1 MKNQSRR
8 IINQVLF
15 VWAITIIGI
24 SIISCT
30 DERKI
35 NGWGLDDPYNKHY
48 DIKSL
53 EDFRGRVVRI
63 KEVTPMLEMSPGVA
77 LDIQENGDIIEV
89 QICPTW
95 FARPNEIG
103 VKSGDRI
110 KIKGVR
116 AQINSHNVILASKI
130 KKGEYFEFKVRLTKT
145 GKPFWTMTP
154 EELAKERR
162 VLKE

>member
-1 MKNQSRR
+1 MENRLR
-8 IINQVLF
+8 YIIKPVMF
-15 VWAITIIGI
+15 VWVITLVVI

-30 DERKI
+30 DDHKM
-35 NGWGLDDPYNKHY
+35 NGWDIDDPYHKHY
-48 DIKSL
+48 DVKKL
-53 EDFRGRVVRI
+53 EKFKGRVVRV
-63 KEVTPMLEMSPGVA
+63 KEVTPMQKMSPGVA
-77 LDIQENGDIIEV
+77 IDIQVNGDIIEV

-103 VKSGDRI
+103 VKKGDRVQI
-110 KIKGVR
+110 RGVR
-116 AQINSHNVILASKI
+116 VQINGKDVILASKI
-130 KKGEYFEFKVRLTKT
+130 KKGDHFEFKVRLTKN

>member
-30 DERKI
+30 DEPKM

-48 DIKSL
+48 DIKRL

>member
-130 KKGEYFEFKVRLTKT
+130 KKGEYFEFKVRLTKN

-162 VLKE
+162 VMKE

>member
-8 IINQVLF
+8 IINQVMF

-30 DERKI
+30 DERKV

-48 DIKSL
+48 DIKKL

-63 KEVTPMLEMSPGVA
+63 KEVTPMLEMSTGVA

-103 VKSGDRI
+103 VKSGDRV
-110 KIKGVR
+110 KIRGVR
-116 AQINSHNVILASKI
+116 AQINSNNVILASKI
-130 KKGEYFEFKVRLTKT
+130 KKGEYFEFKVRLTKN

>member
-130 KKGEYFEFKVRLTKT
+130 KKGEYFEFKVRLTKN

>member
-1 MKNQSRR
+1 MKNQLRH
-8 IINQVLF
+8 IINPVLF
-15 VWAITIIGI
+15 FWAITIIGI
-24 SIISCT
+24 SIISCA
-30 DERKI
+30 DEPKM

-48 DIKSL
+48 DIKRL
-53 EDFRGRVVRI
+53 EDFKGRVVKI

-77 LDIQENGDIIEV
+77 LDLQENGDIIEV

-110 KIKGVR
+110 KIKGAR
-116 AQINSHNVILASKI
+116 AQINSNNVILASKI
-130 KKGEYFEFKVRLTKT
+130 KKGEYFEFKVRLTKN

>member
-8 IINQVLF
+8 IINQVMF

-30 DERKI
+30 DERKV

-48 DIKSL
+48 DIKKL

-63 KEVTPMLEMSPGVA
+63 KEVTPMLEMSTGVA

-110 KIKGVR
+110 KIRGVR
-116 AQINSHNVILASKI
+116 AQINSNNVILASKI
-130 KKGEYFEFKVRLTKT
+130 KKGNTLNSKFV
-145 GKPFWTMTP
+145 
-154 EELAKERR
+154 
-162 VLKE
+162 

>member
-8 IINQVLF
+8 IINQAMF

-30 DERKI
+30 DERKM

-48 DIKSL
+48 DIKRL
-53 EDFRGRVVRI
+53 EDFGGRVVRI

-116 AQINSHNVILASKI
+116 AQINSNNVILASKI
-130 KKGEYFEFKVRLTKT
+130 KKGEYFEFKVRLTKN

-154 EELAKERR
+154 EELSKERQA
-162 VLKE
+162 LKE